1 MSGQSSKNEGPGSAA
16 FGRLRHPHSGS
27 SNGRVVP
34 AAYPP
39 PVDSQKEFVKRGLD
53 SEDELIEVGVAIV
66 GGGTAG
72 LACANRLLQ
81 LLGDDPETMER
92 LGEVPV
98 AVIEKAKTCGGHNLS
113 GAVMRPGPL
122 QELFPELTREQW
134 RQEGFAFGEVKK
146 ESVYVLP
153 SAKTKIRIPPP
164 PPQHNHGN
172 EVISVSA
179 LARYQQRVAE
189 EAGAYILTETAAT
202 QLIVEDGR
210 VVGVRSGDKGRGKDG
225 EPLSNFEPGTD
236 IKAQAT
242 VLAEGC
248 WGHITGAAI
257 KEFDLAAGREPQVW
271 ELGVKEVWKVTK
283 PLDRVIHTL
292 AGWPLKISAKY
303 GQIGG
308 SWIYPMKNEKTG
320 EDLVSIGFIIDLDY
334 ADATTSA
341 HDLLQEIKTHPLFKG
356 ILEGGER
363 VAWGAKAL
371 PAGGYWAMPKLSMP
385 GALLVG
391 DAAGIMNLASLKGV
405 HYAIKSGM
413 LAAESIYAALKRGDS
428 SLESYE
434 QVVEDSI
441 IGKDLWE
448 QRNTR
453 QPFQKGLIRG
463 GPLVNLMIATKGRFP
478 GGRWALHR
486 NDAKPMFIGKTKDS
500 YPKPDG
506 KYTFDKLSSVFITG
520 NATRDDA
527 PNHIRV
533 QKHVPREVAE
543 TWRWMCPA
551 GVYEIPEDGEGGNES
566 GVVDVIVN
574 YTNCVQCGAITAK
587 GGRLTTPEGGDGPL
601 YQIL

>member
-1 MSGQSSKNEGPGSAA
+1 MSSHNGSNNPPSRGA
-16 FGRLRHPHSGS
+16 GGT
-27 SNGRVVP
+27 VVP
-34 AAYPP
+34 AAFPP

-53 SEDELIEVGVAIV
+53 GEDELIEVGVAIV

-81 LLGDDPETMER
+81 LLADDGRAGGNLLER

-122 QELFPELTREQW
+122 EELLPDMTREQW
-134 RQEGFAFGEVKK
+134 REEGFAFGEVHK
-146 ESVYVLP
+146 EAVYLTP
-153 SAKTKIRIPPP
+153 TSKMAIRVPTPPP
-164 PPQHNHGN
+164 FKNHGN

-179 LARYQQRVAE
+179 LARYQQKQAE
-189 EAGAYILTETAAT
+189 EAGAYILTETSAT
-202 QLIVEDGR
+202 QLIVDDGR

-225 EPLSNFEPGTD
+225 EPLGNFEPGTD
-236 IKAQAT
+236 IKARAT

-257 KEFDLAAGREPQVW
+257 KEFDLADGREPQVW
-271 ELGVKEVWKVTK
+271 ELGVKEVWKVPK
-283 PLDRVIHTL
+283 PLDRLIHTL
-292 AGWPLKISAKY
+292 GPWPLKISSRY

-308 SWIYPMKNEKTG
+308 TWIYPMKNEKTG
-320 EDLVSIGFIIDLDY
+320 EDMVSIGFVVELEY

-341 HDLLQEIKTHPLFKG
+341 HDLLQTFKTHSLVRK

-371 PAGGYWAMPKLSMP
+371 PGGGYWSMPKLSMP
-385 GALLVG
+385 GAVLVG
-391 DAAGIMNLASLKGV
+391 DSGGMVDTMALKGV
-405 HYAIKSGM
+405 HHCIKSGM
-413 LAAESIYAALKRGDS
+413 LAAETIYAALKRGES
-428 SLESYE
+428 SFEAYE
-434 QVVEDSI
+434 EAIEQSSV
-441 IGKDLWE
+441 GKEMWE
-448 QRNTR
+448 VRNAR
-453 QPFQKGLIRG
+453 QPLQKGLLIG
-463 GPLVNLMIATKGRFP
+463 GPLSGIQQITKGRLP
-478 GGRWALHR
+478 GRAHWHR
-486 NDAKPMFIGKTKDS
+486 NDAKPVFIGKTKDS

-533 QKHVPREVAE
+533 QKHVPRELAE
-543 TWRWMCPA
+543 TWKWMCPA
-551 GVYEIPEDGEGGNES
+551 GVYEIPEDAPEEGD
-566 GVVDVIVN
+566 VDVIVN

-587 GGRLTTPEGGDGPL
+587 GGRLTVPEGGDGPL

>member
-1 MSGQSSKNEGPGSAA
+1 MSSHNGSHNGKVAPAA
-16 FGRLRHPHSGS
+16 F
-27 SNGRVVP
+27 
-34 AAYPP
+34 PP

-53 SEDELIEVGVAIV
+53 PEDELIEVGVAIV

-81 LLGDDPETMER
+81 LLADDPETMER

-98 AVIEKAKTCGGHNLS
+98 AVIEKAKTCGGHNFS

-122 QELFPELTREQW
+122 QELFPDMTREEW

-146 ESVYVLP
+146 ESIYVLP
-153 SAKTKIRIPPP
+153 NSRTKLRIPPP
-164 PPQHNHGN
+164 PPQHNRGN
-172 EVISVSA
+172 EVVSVSA
-179 LARYQQRVAE
+179 LARFQQRQAE
-189 EAGAYILTETAAT
+189 EGGAYILTETAAT
-202 QLIVEDGR
+202 QLIVQDGR
-210 VVGVRSGDKGRGKDG
+210 VVGVRSGDKGRGKDD
-225 EPLSNFEPGTD
+225 EPLGNFEPGTD

-248 WGHITGAAI
+248 WGHVTGAAI
-257 KEFDLAAGREPQVW
+257 KEFDLAENREPQVW
-271 ELGVKEVWKVTK
+271 ELGVKEVWKVK
-283 PLDRVIHTL
+283 EPLDRVIHTL
-292 AGWPLKISAKY
+292 AGWPLKIPAKY

-308 SWIYPMKNEKTG
+308 SWMYPMKNEKTG
-320 EDLVSIGFIIDLDY
+320 EDLVSIGFVIDLDY

-341 HDLLQEIKTHPLFKG
+341 HDLLQEIKMHPLFKDV
-356 ILEGGER
+356 LEGGER
-363 VAWGAKAL
+363 IAWGAKAL
-371 PAGGYWAMPKLSMP
+371 PAGGYWSMPKLSMP
-385 GALLVG
+385 GAVLVG
-391 DAAGIMNLASLKGV
+391 DAGGMVNLAALKGV

-413 LAAESIYAALKRGDS
+413 LAAESIYAALKRGES
-428 SLESYE
+428 SFEDYE

-453 QPFQKGLIRG
+453 QPFQKGLIKG

-478 GGRWALHR
+478 GGRWSLHR

-533 QKHVPREVAE
+533 QKHVPREIAE

-551 GVYEIPEDGEGGNES
+551 GVYEIPEDAPETGD
-566 GVVDVIVN
+566 VDVIVN

-587 GGRLTTPEGGDGPL
+587 GGRLTVPEGGDGPL

>member
-1 MSGQSSKNEGPGSAA
+1 MSSHN
-16 FGRLRHPHSGS
+16 GS

-53 SEDELIEVGVAIV
+53 PEDELIEVGVAIV

-146 ESVYVLP
+146 ESVYILP
-153 SAKTKIRIPPP
+153 NSKTKIRIPPP

-225 EPLSNFEPGTD
+225 EPLGNFEPGTD

-257 KEFDLAAGREPQVW
+257 KEFDLAKGREPQVW
-271 ELGVKEVWKVTK
+271 ELGVKEVWKVAR

-428 SLESYE
+428 TLESYE

-441 IGKDLWE
+441 IGKDMWE

-453 QPFQKGLIRG
+453 QPFQKGLLRG

-478 GGRWALHR
+478 GGRWSLHR
-486 NDAKPMFIGKTKDS
+486 NDAKPMFIGKSRDS

-543 TWRWMCPA
+543 TWKWMCPA
-551 GVYEIPEDGEGGNES
+551 GVYEIPEDAPEHGL
-566 GVVDVIVN
+566 VDVIVN